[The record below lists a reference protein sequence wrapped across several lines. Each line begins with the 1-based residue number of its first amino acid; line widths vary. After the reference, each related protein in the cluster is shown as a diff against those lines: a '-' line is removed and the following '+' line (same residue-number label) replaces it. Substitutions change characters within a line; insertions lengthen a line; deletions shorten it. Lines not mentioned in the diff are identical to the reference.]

1 MKIGTE
7 DKRKVAIFGGLVALI
22 LILAVWEL
30 HGFFA
35 APTPRPAVPPPAAQR
50 NAAQRNAAQRA
61 PVATQA
67 AGPEAQHISADA
79 AMDWTLHFD
88 KLAASEDVEYAGT
101 GRNIFSADSAP
112 VNIPKPITNG
122 RETAKAAPVPV
133 GPPQP
138 PAIDLKYFG
147 YAREQGQSMRAFF
160 VQGEDIFM
168 ARPGDIVDHRYKVD
182 TISPLSVQVTDLAYN
197 NTQTLP
203 LVLN

>member
-1 MKIGTE
+1 MKIGAE
-7 DKRKVAIFGGLVALI
+7 DKRKVIVFGGLMALI
-22 LILAVWEL
+22 LVLAVWEL

-35 APTPRPAVPPPAAQR
+35 APTPRPVAAPQVAQR
-50 NAAQRNAAQRA
+50 GAG
-61 PVATQA
+61 ATQA

-79 AMDWTLHFD
+79 TMDWTLHLD
-88 KLAASEDVEYAGT
+88 RLAASEDVEYAGT

-122 RETAKAAPVPV
+122 RERAAAPVPV

-147 YAREQGQSMRAFF
+147 YAKEQGQSMRAFF

-168 ARPGDIVDHRYKVD
+168 ARPGDVVDHRYKVGMI
-182 TISPLSVQVTDLAYN
+182 TPISVEITDLAYN
-197 NTQTLP
+197 HTQTLP
-203 LVLN
+203 LIVN

>member
-7 DKRKVAIFGGLVALI
+7 DKRKVAVFGGLVALI

-35 APTPRPAVPPPAAQR
+35 MPTPRPVAPPTVAQR
-50 NAAQRNAAQRA
+50 STEQHGAGAALAG
-61 PVATQA
+61 
-67 AGPEAQHISADA
+67 GPEAQHISADA
-79 AMDWTLHFD
+79 AMDWTLHLD

-101 GRNIFSADSAP
+101 GRNIFSADSGP

-122 RETAKAAPVPV
+122 RETAHAAPVPA

-138 PAIDLKYFG
+138 PMIDLKYFG

-160 VQGEDIFM
+160 VHGEDIFM
-168 ARPGDIVDHRYKVD
+168 ARAGDIVDHRYKVD
-182 TISPLSVQVTDLAYN
+182 TITPMSVEITDLAYN

-203 LVLN
+203 LLVN

>member
-1 MKIGTE
+1 MKTGAE
-7 DKRKVAIFGGLVALI
+7 DKRKVMIFGGLMALI

-35 APTPRPAVPPPAAQR
+35 APTPRPVAAPQVARTTQR
-50 NAAQRNAAQRA
+50 GAA
-61 PVATQA
+61 ATQS

-79 AMDWTLHFD
+79 AMDWTLHLD

-122 RETAKAAPVPV
+122 RETAHAAPVPV

-160 VQGEDIFM
+160 VHGEDIFM
-168 ARPGDIVDHRYKVD
+168 AQAGDIVDHRYKVD
-182 TISPLSVQVTDLAYN
+182 TITPINVEITDLSYN
-197 NTQTLP
+197 HTQTLP
-203 LVLN
+203 LIMN